1 MSAAIEVRGLR
12 KDYRAGLGGREVK
25 ALAGIEF
32 AVRSGELFGLL
43 GPNGAGK
50 TTTVKILLGLTHATA
65 GSASLLGK
73 PVADP
78 ESRRRVGYLP
88 EGHRFPG
95 YLTARQTL
103 SIFGRMSGV
112 SSRALSPR
120 IEDLLGRL
128 KLSEWIDVKVKKFSK
143 GMTQRLGLAAALVH
157 EPEVL
162 LLDEPTD
169 GVDPVGRR
177 EIRDLLKAEAAKG
190 RAILLNSHL
199 LSEIELTCDRV
210 AVLRNGCVAAMGTID
225 ELTKRE
231 EKKDSL
237 KVYKLVASGIDDT
250 VLGAFRETGAGARWT
265 LVAYFALSSLFIL
278 IFAVAVNLDV
288 VNGALAGAKIFGQ
301 NVHMGRQSVDLD
313 KLVLGFESGF
323 AGFLYVVGTFL
334 AIFATAHLVPRL
346 MEKGTVDLYLS
357 RPVGR
362 VPLLLSRY
370 AGGMLLS
377 ASNVI
382 YLLGAM
388 WLLVIWKTHL
398 VHPRFFFAAGIIL
411 FGIAALMAFAFLIGT
426 LTSSTAVSIMATF
439 AVFFLS
445 AIL

>member
-250 VLGAFRETGAGARWT
+250 VLGAFRETGAGAER
-265 LVAYFALSSLFIL
+265 
-278 IFAVAVNLDV
+278 
-288 VNGALAGAKIFGQ
+288 VNGHVRLLPRDAEHLNALIDIARARGALLTELTPEKSTLEEVF
-301 NVHMGRQSVDLD
+301 VDLVKASPD
-313 KLVLGFESGF
+313 VEP
-323 AGFLYVVGTFL
+323 
-334 AIFATAHLVPRL
+334 PR
-346 MEKGTVDLYLS
+346 
-357 RPVGR
+357 
-362 VPLLLSRY
+362 
-370 AGGMLLS
+370 
-377 ASNVI
+377 
-382 YLLGAM
+382 
-388 WLLVIWKTHL
+388 
-398 VHPRFFFAAGIIL
+398 
-411 FGIAALMAFAFLIGT
+411 
-426 LTSSTAVSIMATF
+426 
-439 AVFFLS
+439 
-445 AIL
+445 

>member
-210 AVLRNGCVAAMGTID
+210 AVLRNGRVAAMGTID

-231 EKKDSL
+231 EKKDFL
-237 KVYKLVASGIDDT
+237 KVYKLVASGIDDA
-250 VLGAFRETGAGARWT
+250 VLGAFRETGAGAKR
-265 LVAYFALSSLFIL
+265 
-278 IFAVAVNLDV
+278 
-288 VNGALAGAKIFGQ
+288 VNGHVRLLARDAEHLNALIDAARARGALLTELTPEKSTLEEVF
-301 NVHMGRQSVDLD
+301 VDLVKASPD
-313 KLVLGFESGF
+313 VEP
-323 AGFLYVVGTFL
+323 
-334 AIFATAHLVPRL
+334 PR
-346 MEKGTVDLYLS
+346 
-357 RPVGR
+357 
-362 VPLLLSRY
+362 
-370 AGGMLLS
+370 
-377 ASNVI
+377 
-382 YLLGAM
+382 
-388 WLLVIWKTHL
+388 
-398 VHPRFFFAAGIIL
+398 
-411 FGIAALMAFAFLIGT
+411 
-426 LTSSTAVSIMATF
+426 
-439 AVFFLS
+439 
-445 AIL
+445 

>member
-190 RAILLNSHL
+190 CAVLLNSHL
-199 LSEIELTCDRV
+199 LSEIEMTCDRV
-210 AVLRNGCVAAMGTID
+210 AVLRKGVVAAMGTVE
-225 ELTKRE
+225 ELTKRRE
-231 EKKDSL
+231 EKSSSNG
-237 KVYKLVASGIDDT
+237 YKLVASPLSEELFSDFFER
-250 VLGAFRETGAGARWT
+250 GASPE
-265 LVAYFALSSLFIL
+265 
-278 IFAVAVNLDV
+278 
-288 VNGALAGAKIFGQ
+288 
-301 NVHMGRQSVDLD
+301 
-313 KLVLGFESGF
+313 
-323 AGFLYVVGTFL
+323 
-334 AIFATAHLVPRL
+334 
-346 MEKGTVDLYLS
+346 
-357 RPVGR
+357 
-362 VPLLLSRY
+362 
-370 AGGMLLS
+370 
-377 ASNVI
+377 
-382 YLLGAM
+382 
-388 WLLVIWKTHL
+388 
-398 VHPRFFFAAGIIL
+398 
-411 FGIAALMAFAFLIGT
+411 
-426 LTSSTAVSIMATF
+426 
-439 AVFFLS
+439 
-445 AIL
+445 